1 MTARHLFFAVMT
13 TAYVLVAV
21 PFEERD
27 LVRAYSES
35 YTKYREQVSMLFRYA
50 CEKDNERYFVIE
62 TVLRSSWTADPFCH
76 ASAPGSIFASGM
88 SARAAFLA
96 ATEIE

>member
-1 MTARHLFFAVMT
+1 MTARHLLFAVMT

-35 YTKYREQVSMLFRYA
+35 YTTYREQVSMLFRYA
-50 CEKDNERYFVIE
+50 CEKDNELFRHRNSF
-62 TVLRSSWTADPFCH
+62 
-76 ASAPGSIFASGM
+76 
-88 SARAAFLA
+88 
-96 ATEIE
+96 EIELDGGPFLPRVGARIDFCVRNVGARGLFSGDRN

>member
-35 YTKYREQVSMLFRYA
+35 YTRYREQVSMLFP
-50 CEKDNERYFVIE
+50 
-62 TVLRSSWTADPFCH
+62 LRL
-76 ASAPGSIFASGM
+76 
-88 SARAAFLA
+88 RKR
-96 ATEIE
+96 

>member
-1 MTARHLFFAVMT
+1 VRHPLYLRFIIAFWSTPRMTARHLFFAVMT

-35 YTKYREQVSMLFRYA
+35 YTTYREQVSMLFP
-50 CEKDNERYFVIE
+50 
-62 TVLRSSWTADPFCH
+62 LRL
-76 ASAPGSIFASGM
+76 
-88 SARAAFLA
+88 RKR
-96 ATEIE
+96 